1 MIVKFF
7 YLQTSLSW
15 TVNVALITEKKL
27 PQPNSMETDQTRTLI
42 VTLITEESEVLPI
55 EKTDP
60 TKDRPPKTPNYRIT
74 QRIYTFLGTL
84 QKYWIEQII
93 LRIQSIWRIHKTSS
107 KRYRNIQDIQS
118 IWTTRIRG
126 RNRWIWS
133 CWTFPKHSIKFLTA
147 AYSWNLGIM
156 ASMIKTWCG

>member
-42 VTLITEESEVLPI
+42 VTLITEECEVLPI

-60 TKDRPPKTPNYRIT
+60 TKDRPPKDP
-74 QRIYTFLGTL
+74 
-84 QKYWIEQII
+84 
-93 LRIQSIWRIHKTSS
+93 
-107 KRYRNIQDIQS
+107 
-118 IWTTRIRG
+118 
-126 RNRWIWS
+126 
-133 CWTFPKHSIKFLTA
+133 
-147 AYSWNLGIM
+147 
-156 ASMIKTWCG
+156 

>member
-60 TKDRPPKTPNYRIT
+60 TKDP
-74 QRIYTFLGTL
+74 
-84 QKYWIEQII
+84 
-93 LRIQSIWRIHKTSS
+93 
-107 KRYRNIQDIQS
+107 
-118 IWTTRIRG
+118 
-126 RNRWIWS
+126 
-133 CWTFPKHSIKFLTA
+133 
-147 AYSWNLGIM
+147 
-156 ASMIKTWCG
+156 